1 MIYGGAVFLCLVA
14 FATAAV
20 DASRSDT
27 YPAVGAL
34 GGPLPAA
41 FATLTLRYSPHYTS
55 ILSLYV
61 VLLLLSVAAVAALAF
76 RRPWIVAAGSVLLY
90 AAGYCWPEA
99 LSFPVRPG
107 VPGPVNWAT
116 WQLLFVT
123 ALLVGWYWRSPQV
136 RWIVT
141 SRPLLSAAALL
152 VLVLAVVGWMV
163 THGARPGWWLGVS
176 VGFTEGTLGPATIVM
191 AFAAVLVGYRCCQVL
206 VACDVRPA
214 GAARSGAVRVAGAAV
229 AGAAVSFL
237 GRIGRRSLDCYLIL
251 SVVVIVLPSV
261 FVFPADGI
269 VGVGVAFDVLAVMFL
284 WCLLRDRLERK

>member
-1 MIYGGAVFLCLVA
+1 MTQRRSIDRAGLLAGQRKLLRRCALIYGGAVFLCLVA

-20 DASRSDT
+20 DTSRSDT

-107 VPGPVNWAT
+107 IPGPVNWAT

-141 SRPLLSAAALL
+141 SRPLLSAAACSCWCWPSSG
-152 VLVLAVVGWMV
+152 GW
-163 THGARPGWWLGVS
+163 
-176 VGFTEGTLGPATIVM
+176 
-191 AFAAVLVGYRCCQVL
+191 
-206 VACDVRPA
+206 
-214 GAARSGAVRVAGAAV
+214 
-229 AGAAVSFL
+229 
-237 GRIGRRSLDCYLIL
+237 
-251 SVVVIVLPSV
+251 
-261 FVFPADGI
+261 
-269 VGVGVAFDVLAVMFL
+269 
-284 WCLLRDRLERK
+284 